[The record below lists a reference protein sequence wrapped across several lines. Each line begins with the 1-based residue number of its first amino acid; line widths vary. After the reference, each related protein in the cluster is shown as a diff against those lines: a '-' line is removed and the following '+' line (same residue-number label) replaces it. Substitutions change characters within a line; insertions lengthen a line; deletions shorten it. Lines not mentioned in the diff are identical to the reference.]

1 MRMDIKAL
9 DNNILLIDDTYNA
22 NPTSMKSLI
31 DTISKADKKNKIAIL
46 GDMFELGEDSIKL
59 HTEVIQYAVDKDLTN
74 IIVVGNNME
83 QAVKDVNNT
92 VVEVF
97 STKEELYE
105 KLKSIIVSDSIIGI
119 KASRGMKFEN
129 IVEKVIEV
137 I

>member
-1 MRMDIKAL
+1 MTTAYFYAK
-9 DNNILLIDDTYNA
+9 
-22 NPTSMKSLI
+22 PTSMKSLI

-83 QAVKDVNNT
+83 QAVKNVNNT
-92 VVEVF
+92 VVQVF

-105 KLKSIIVSDSIIGI
+105 KLKSIIVPDSIIGI